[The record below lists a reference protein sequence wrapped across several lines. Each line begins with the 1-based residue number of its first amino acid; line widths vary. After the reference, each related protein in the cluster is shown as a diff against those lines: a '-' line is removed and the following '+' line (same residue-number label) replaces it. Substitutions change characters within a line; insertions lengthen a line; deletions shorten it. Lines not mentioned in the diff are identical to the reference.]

1 MPSAHRPH
9 CGGASCP
16 PEVKPIVTAVSTVG
30 RSLLSV
36 VAKWAGHEQPTGKIV
51 PVHKRGN
58 PWVEVPFHRP
68 AMQQCASILSYSVM
82 LRIRVLLVPTGI
94 SRTLSVPQNALRCR
108 SRKSGCSSSTGA
120 ASVQFSLHF
129 CLLALP
135 PPTTT
140 RQAR

>member
-82 LRIRVLLVPTGI
+82 LRIRVLQGSVAPCLFRKMLCAVGREKADAPVVPAPHRY
-94 SRTLSVPQNALRCR
+94 SFRCT
-108 SRKSGCSSSTGA
+108 SA
-120 ASVQFSLHF
+120 YWHY
-129 CLLALP
+129 LLPRRRAKL
-135 PPTTT
+135 
-140 RQAR
+140 AEA